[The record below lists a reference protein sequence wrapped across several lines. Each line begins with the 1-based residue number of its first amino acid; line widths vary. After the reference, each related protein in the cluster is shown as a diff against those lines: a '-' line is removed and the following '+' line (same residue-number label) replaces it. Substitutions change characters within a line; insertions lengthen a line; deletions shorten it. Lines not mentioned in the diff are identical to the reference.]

1 VTGRTA
7 IKVHIHNAESELER
21 LFSAT
26 LDGARVKSA
35 RTIRGGFAQV
45 LEIAGDG
52 VTIVAGLLAIK
63 AILWPPKPTPPS
75 PMAIIIENWDG
86 DSLELADATEENLRK
101 LVEPPPDE
109 KN

>member
-1 VTGRTA
+1 MTGRSA
-7 IKVHIHNAESELER
+7 IEVHIHNVEDELER

-26 LDGARVKSA
+26 LDGARVKPA

-45 LEIAGDG
+45 LEISGDG

-75 PMAIIIENWDG
+75 PVVIVIENRDG
-86 DSLELADATEENLRK
+86 DSLELADATEEDLKK
-101 LVEPPPDE
+101 LVEPPPDG
-109 KN
+109 KD